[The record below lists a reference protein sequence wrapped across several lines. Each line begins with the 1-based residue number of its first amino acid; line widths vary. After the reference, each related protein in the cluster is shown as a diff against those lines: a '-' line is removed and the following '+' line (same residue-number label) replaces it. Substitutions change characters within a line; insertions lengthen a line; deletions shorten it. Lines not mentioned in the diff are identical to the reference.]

1 MWVLCLGVLGMTL
14 VGCGDSS
21 PTSDTTGTPTV
32 VEQLSYDLTTDGD
45 ITVGQGQTGTATIT
59 ATRVAGISQAV
70 TWVASGLPTGA
81 TATFVP
87 TACTPTCTST
97 LTIATGAFTPPG
109 SFPITVT
116 GTPLAGMTTL
126 HLVVNA
132 VWTSLGPAG
141 VFVAALA
148 LDPLTPTTLY
158 VGTHGRVFK
167 STDGGSSWN
176 AFTTGLRNAPI
187 V

>member
-1 MWVLCLGVLGMTL
+1 MVRQQRRYQWPWMWVLCLGVLGMTL

-59 ATRVAGISQAV
+59 ATRVAGVSQAV

-97 LTIATGAFTPPG
+97 LTIATA
-109 SFPITVT
+109 
-116 GTPLAGMTTL
+116 PLPRQARSRSRSPARL
-126 HLVVNA
+126 
-132 VWTSLGPAG
+132 WLG
-141 VFVAALA
+141 
-148 LDPLTPTTLY
+148 
-158 VGTHGRVFK
+158 
-167 STDGGSSWN
+167 
-176 AFTTGLRNAPI
+176 
-187 V
+187 

>member
-1 MWVLCLGVLGMTL
+1 LSHIWVFAMYRDAPGVRLLIMPRMWALYLGVLGMTL
-14 VGCGDSS
+14 MGCGDSS
-21 PTSDTTGTPTV
+21 PTPDTTVT
-32 VEQLSYDLTTDGD
+32 LSTDGD
-45 ITVGQGQTGTATIT
+45 ITVGQGQAGTTTIT
-59 ATRVAGISQAV
+59 ATRVAGVSQAV
-70 TWVASGLPTGA
+70 TLGASGLPTGA

-126 HLVVNA
+126 TLVVNA
-132 VWTSLGPAG
+132 VWTGLGPAG

-158 VGTHGRVFK
+158 AGTLGSGVFAIFL
-167 STDGGSSWN
+167 GEQ
-176 AFTTGLRNAPI
+176 
-187 V
+187 